1 MSGADGSRTVL
12 LLVRHGQTDWNLEGR
27 YQGRTDVPLNAV
39 GREQAER
46 LAAELAAREIGAV
59 YSSTLRRSLETAVAI
74 ARAHGLEVRPDPRLV
89 EIDQGE
95 WEGVLSTRIAER
107 YPGPYR
113 RWCEDPRT
121 VRPPGGESIAEVH
134 DRVISAVEEMVERHP
149 GETLCLVT
157 HKTAIVVIRTHY
169 LGLDLREEM
178 GRMPRNASWERLEVV
193 APASAPWVPGAR
205 CCSAAARVGSD
216 EVRPASPV
224 RFAEGGDSSPGRG

>member
-1 MSGADGSRTVL
+1 MSWADGSRTALV
-12 LLVRHGQTDWNLEGR
+12 LVRHGQTDWNLEGR
-27 YQGRTDVPLNAV
+27 YQGRTDVALNAV

-46 LAAELAAREIGAV
+46 LAAELATSKIGAV

-74 ARAHGLEVRPDPRLV
+74 ARVHSLEVRPDPRLV

-107 YPGPYR
+107 YPALYR

-121 VRPPGGESIAEVH
+121 ARPPGGESIADVH
-134 DRVISAVEEMVERHP
+134 DRVIPAVEEIVGRHP
-149 GETLCLVT
+149 GETICLVT

-178 GRMPRNASWERLEVV
+178 ARMPRNASWERLEIAVSTP
-193 APASAPWVPGAR
+193 APRTPGTR
-205 CCSAAARVGSD
+205 CCSAAARLDAGVVPPASSA
-216 EVRPASPV
+216 RPA
-224 RFAEGGDSSPGRG
+224 EG